1 MEHVELNG
9 RRVDVFVI
17 ADDEDPARAAMFVR
31 EAAGYDAVARAA
43 LSARYGDED
52 GDVVLYIE
60 HHAAELGL
68 PNDDSWLATLVLRSI
83 NVHPDNTSRM
93 AVFDYTL
100 PNDVTQYVLAV
111 GFDDEGNVV
120 SVDME
125 S

>member
-1 MEHVELNG
+1 M
-9 RRVDVFVI
+9 RK
-17 ADDEDPARAAMFVR
+17 AA
-31 EAAGYDAVARAA
+31 AYDAVARAA

-60 HHAAELGL
+60 HHASELGL
-68 PNDDSWLATLVLRSI
+68 ADDDSWLATLVLRSI
-83 NVHPDNTSRM
+83 NLHPDNASRM

-111 GFDDEGNVV
+111 AFDDAGSVV
-120 SVDME
+120 SIAME